1 VNFSVSSSELSGGHL
16 EEEWFDTG
24 YVLSKA
30 NASSVERFSTA
41 DIDDTS
47 DSVKCHKEFLKIF

>member
-1 VNFSVSSSELSGGHL
+1 VNFSVSSSELSRGHL

-24 YVLSKA
+24 YVLLKA

-41 DIDDTS
+41 DDDDTS
-47 DSVKCHKEFLKIF
+47 DLAECHKEFLEIM